1 MPDASDAPP
10 LGGPMVV
17 ELMGP
22 AEGGIR
28 THVAELVSRLRGAGA
43 RVAVAGPRGALGD
56 RGEVDWVVDVPAA
69 LSLRGLLAARRQ
81 LARIP
86 EVDVVHAH
94 GLKAGWVAVT
104 ARPRR
109 RVVLTAHN
117 LVLGDAPKD
126 RLLRRLERELVKR
139 VDHLIAPSPAIDR
152 HVDGL
157 LPPERRT
164 VIVPVFPPPRGGAAR
179 AAVRADLGAAPDQPL
194 VVVVARLH
202 PQKGLHTFVEAWAR
216 VAAAVPGAAA
226 VVVGEGP
233 SRDELQSD
241 IDRRGLTASLR
252 LVGARQPAIAPME
265 AADVVALSSEWEAI
279 PLVVAEAA
287 LLGTPVVTTDVG
299 IVAEVITNGST
310 GFVVDVGDAA
320 GLAEGLITLLEDP
333 GRAAVAGARLGEEAA
348 RRFDPDAL
356 TAAVRSVYAE
366 VAGR

>member
-1 MPDASDAPP
+1 MPDRSGAAHAP
-10 LGGPMVV
+10 GPVVV

-28 THVAELVSRLRGAGA
+28 THVAELVSRLRSAGA

-69 LSLRGLLAARRQ
+69 LSLRGLLTARRQ

-86 EVDVVHAH
+86 DVDVVHAH

-109 RVVLTAHN
+109 PVVLTAHN
-117 LVLGDAPKD
+117 LVLGDGPKD

-139 VDHLIAPSPAIDR
+139 VDRLIAPGPAIDR
-152 HVDGL
+152 YVADL

-164 VIVPVFPPPRGGAAR
+164 VIVPVFPLPRGGADR
-179 AAVRADLGAAPDQPL
+179 AAVRADLGVADDDPL

-202 PQKGLHTFVEAWAR
+202 PQKGLHTFIEAWAA
-216 VAAAVPGAAA
+216 VAPAVPAARA

-233 SRDELQSD
+233 SRDELQAD
-241 IDRRGLTASLR
+241 IDRRGLTESLR
-252 LVGARQPAIAPME
+252 LVGSRQPAIAPME

-320 GLAEGLITLLEDP
+320 GLAEGLVDLLADP
-333 GRAAVAGARLGEEAA
+333 ERARLAGERLREEAS

-356 TAAVRSVYAE
+356 TAAVRSVYDE
-366 VAGR
+366 VAAR